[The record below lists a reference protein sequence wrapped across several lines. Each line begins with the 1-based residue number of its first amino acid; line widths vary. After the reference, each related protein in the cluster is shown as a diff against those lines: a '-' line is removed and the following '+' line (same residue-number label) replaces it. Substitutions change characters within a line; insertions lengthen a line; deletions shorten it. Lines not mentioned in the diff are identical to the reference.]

1 MTKSIH
7 VGGRPVWAEI
17 SLRAILHNLRVI
29 REHVDGNGR
38 AGEEQSKKS
47 RQDAG
52 ATRDRKQ
59 RRRMILA
66 VVKSNAYGL
75 GAVPISKALQKA
87 GTEWF
92 GVTCA
97 NEGIELRESGIR
109 KRVLVLTGF
118 WPGEEKRRLENYL
131 TPTVTRVDDLRH
143 LERAAKSFLAKRETR
158 KSSGNRFAGKA
169 PRVPFHLKINT
180 GMNRLGISPA
190 EVEAFA
196 RALAECPHLEL
207 EGTFTHFA
215 SAEDFIGGQ
224 TVTQEELFRSC
235 LDRMRALGV
244 APGIVHLANSGA
256 ICARPETWADMVRPG
271 AILYGY
277 HQRFDPP
284 ERRNEVMAEMPLEPS
299 LSLRARIISLRDV
312 PPGEAVGYSAR
323 FITER
328 PSKIAVINAGYADG
342 VVRARTNRGCALV
355 RERRV
360 PLVGTISMDL
370 TTLDVTDVPGVAL
383 GDVVTIYGK
392 DGKSAIEVSDVAPE
406 IGTVTSDLLCALGR
420 RVPKYYV

>member
-1 MTKSIH
+1 MTKAIH

-17 SLRAILHNLRVI
+17 SLQAILHNLRVI
-29 REHVDGNGR
+29 QEHVRRHADGNGGR
-38 AGEEQSKKS
+38 SKPGHETGGGKLS
-47 RQDAG
+47 TSG
-52 ATRDRKQ
+52 
-59 RRRMILA
+59 RRMILA

-109 KRVLVLTGF
+109 KRILVLTGF
-118 WPGEEKRRLENYL
+118 WPGEEKRLLQNFL
-131 TPTVTRVDDLRH
+131 TLTVTRVDDLRH
-143 LERAAKSFLAKRETR
+143 LERAWKYVPGKYR
-158 KSSGNRFAGKA
+158 KVR
-169 PRVPFHLKINT
+169 FHLKINT

-190 EVEAFA
+190 EVPAFA
-196 RALAECPHLEL
+196 KALAECPHVEL

-224 TVTQEELFRSC
+224 TVTQEEMFRAC
-235 LDRMRALGV
+235 LDRLRALGV
-244 APGIVHLANSGA
+244 SPGIVHIANSGA

-284 ERRNEVMAEMPLEPS
+284 EKRQEVMAEMPLEPC

-312 PPGEAVGYSAR
+312 PAGEGVGYSAR
-323 FITER
+323 FVTER

-370 TTLDVTDVPGVAL
+370 TALDVTDVPGVAL

-420 RVPKYYV
+420 RVPKYYI